1 MWNRQQLEKLDA
13 DRIVIFA
20 QLSTLNNELKTKKL
34 FHIPSEDRWID
45 QWPFFWSVFWN
56 INKNLQVKC
65 MAVEGCIVLTKQLK
79 YLSIEVL
86 KKTQKLEALI
96 AKTGKHSDPHSL
108 THTRT
113 DTSTVTTH
121 THIYMVVNCSWSI
134 SFIWGIM
141 KVQLA
146 SPELLNH
153 LRFLSSIK
161 DEKQEIPE
169 SHRLKIFTPTP
180 TAAVSHSDSPSPRH
194 PGRMTTF

>member
-79 YLSIEVL
+79 YLRRDHVKNNNSSFFVDRSVEENPETRSVNR
-86 KKTQKLEALI
+86 KDWKTLWP
-96 AKTGKHSDPHSL
+96 TL
-108 THTRT
+108 TDIHTRT

-121 THIYMVVNCSWSI
+121 THTYTWSSTAPGLYLSFEELWRCS
-134 SFIWGIM
+134 
-141 KVQLA
+141 
-146 SPELLNH
+146 
-153 LRFLSSIK
+153 
-161 DEKQEIPE
+161 
-169 SHRLKIFTPTP
+169 
-180 TAAVSHSDSPSPRH
+180 
-194 PGRMTTF
+194 